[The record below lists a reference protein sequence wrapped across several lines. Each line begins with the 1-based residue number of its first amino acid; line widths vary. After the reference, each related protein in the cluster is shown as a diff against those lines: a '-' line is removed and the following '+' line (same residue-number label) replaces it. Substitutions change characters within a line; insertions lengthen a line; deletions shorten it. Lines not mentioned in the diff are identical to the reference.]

1 MNKPS
6 FCEKPLWRDIFRPVL
21 VLFVISAVVAAAL
34 AGANA
39 VTKNKIAALS
49 EKQAQESMQTLF
61 PGAQFRE
68 ERYPA
73 DVTSSVFPFLY
84 YRAEKDGQHEGYIFT
99 TSAKGYGGDVSVMTA
114 VTADGKIKAVKIL
127 DVSNETPGL
136 GQNAAK
142 EDFYGQLAGLSAESE
157 ISLNKTAPNAGK
169 NEIAPVTGATITS
182 KAAKD
187 AVNEALRRYSQIIGE
202 NAGGWE
208 TDGQPEAQ
216 NQPETAETEGGENE
230 K

>member
-1 MNKPS
+1 MSNTKNES
-6 FCEKPLWRDIFRPVL
+6 KALWNDIFRPVL

-34 AGANA
+34 AGANS
-39 VTKNKIAALS
+39 VTKTKIAELT
-49 EKQAQESMQTLF
+49 ERQKTESMQSLF

-73 DVTSSVFPFLY
+73 DVTSSVLPFLY
-84 YRAEKDGQHEGYIFT
+84 YRAEKDGQHEGYIFS

-142 EDFYGQLAGLSAESE
+142 KEFYGQLEGLSAENE
-157 ISLNKTAPNAGK
+157 IALNKITASAEK
-169 NEIAPVTGATITS
+169 NEITPVTGATITS
-182 KAAKD
+182 KAVKE
-187 AVNEALRRYSQIIGE
+187 AVNIAIDRYKFIKEA
-202 NAGGWE
+202 
-208 TDGQPEAQ
+208 
-216 NQPETAETEGGENE
+216 EGGSNE